1 MHRWGAMN
9 AELECIACN
18 VKRVVIQVTLV
29 ARGYEMRS
37 LECPQCSNL
46 LRLVVRHRRLYSKTF
61 GRRLAEAA
69 SQLLLCHLP
78 V

>member
-46 LRLVVRHRRLYSKTF
+46 LRLLVRHRRPYSKTF
-61 GRRLAEAA
+61 GRRIAEAA
-69 SQLLLCHLP
+69 SQRLSCHA
-78 V
+78 